1 MPAGAEPQNVT
12 TQHVRT
18 APPAAAVLYDQQ
30 VRALAKLL
38 LFLLVLVAVGATGA
52 WVWAGRQPGP
62 TVQFRQP
69 DKYVGQNTAL
79 ELMVQS
85 PQGQLSRLDVTVE
98 QGGKTFPVF
107 ALNQPAQ
114 ATTRQESADRLF
126 VMRPIGKRAI
136 PALQAGAA
144 RIVVHAA
151 RPVLN
156 GFRQVATETTR
167 DVQVR
172 LEAPQAS
179 VVSTF
184 HYVNLGGAEFVIYRA
199 TPADVDSG
207 VRVGDRTYPGFPATA
222 VGIKSDPALHVAFFA
237 LSYDQDVNTP
247 ITVYA
252 RDPAGNV
259 AAAVVD
265 HMAFSKPFS
274 KSTIPIDNWVARV
287 VPPIVAN
294 TPEMASLST
303 APDDLPE
310 TFVHINSDLRRMNAQ
325 TIADL
330 ARKTAPEMMWKEPFE
345 PLTNASVE
353 AKFADFRTYTYKGKE
368 IDRQVH
374 LGFDLAVTQQVP
386 IKAAQRGIVVHAAY
400 LGIYGNCVIIDH
412 GLGVQTLYGHLSSI
426 GVKVG
431 DKVDKGQVIGRS
443 GMTGLAAGDHLHF
456 TVLVNGTPVN
466 PVEWWD
472 PKWMQDRVFRKIM
485 EAGGSVT

>member
-1 MPAGAEPQNVT
+1 
-12 TQHVRT
+12 VRGFLKFL
-18 APPAAAVLYDQQ
+18 VFL
-30 VRALAKLL
+30 V
-38 LFLLVLVAVGATGA
+38 LLVVIGGGVA
-52 WVWAGRQPGP
+52 WVWAGRQPP
-62 TVQFRQP
+62 PSVQFRQP
-69 DKYVGQNTAL
+69 DKFVGQTTEL
-79 ELMVQS
+79 DLMVQT
-85 PQGQLSRLDVTVE
+85 PQGQLSRLDVSVE
-98 QGGKTFPVF
+98 QSGKSYPVF
-107 ALNQPAQ
+107 SLDRPTQ
-114 ATTRQESADRLF
+114 ATTRQDAADRLY

-136 PALQAGAA
+136 PDLQAGPA

-151 RPVLN
+151 RPVMRGL
-156 GFRQVATETTR
+156 RQVESETTR

-172 LEAPQAS
+172 LEPPQAS
-179 VVSTF
+179 VLSTF
-184 HYVNLGGAEFVIYRA
+184 HYVNLGGAEFVVYRA
-199 TPADVDSG
+199 TPADVESG
-207 VRVGDRTYPGFPATA
+207 VRVGDRTYPGFPGTA
-222 VGIKSDPALHVAFFA
+222 VGIKSDPAVHVAFFA
-237 LSYDQDVNTP
+237 LSYDQDLNTP
-247 ITVYA
+247 ISVFA

-259 AAAVVD
+259 AVAVLE
-265 HMAFSKPFS
+265 HMPFSKPFS
-274 KSTIPIDNWVARV
+274 HSTIPIDSWVARV

-294 TPEMASLST
+294 TPEMKLST
-303 APDDLPE
+303 APEDLVQ
-310 TFVHINSDLRRMNAQ
+310 TFVRINGELRRSNAQ

-345 PLTNASVE
+345 PLTNAAVE
-353 AKFADFRTYTYKGKE
+353 AKFADFRTYTYMGKE

-386 IKAAQRGIVVHAAY
+386 IKAAQRGVVVHAAY

-472 PKWMQDRVFRKIM
+472 IKWMQDRVFRKIM